1 MFKEIHRVLRTLA
14 GALAAL
20 AFALGAAAVTGLS
33 LLTGGLPPGLAAA
46 GALVVPVASLGAIAA
61 AVGSSAR
68 PGPAAIAA
76 TLSVAHAVL
85 PVQSGT

>member
-1 MFKEIHRVLRTLA
+1 MFKEIHRVLRT
-14 GALAAL
+14 
-20 AFALGAAAVTGLS
+20 
-33 LLTGGLPPGLAAA
+33 
-46 GALVVPVASLGAIAA
+46 ASLGAIAA